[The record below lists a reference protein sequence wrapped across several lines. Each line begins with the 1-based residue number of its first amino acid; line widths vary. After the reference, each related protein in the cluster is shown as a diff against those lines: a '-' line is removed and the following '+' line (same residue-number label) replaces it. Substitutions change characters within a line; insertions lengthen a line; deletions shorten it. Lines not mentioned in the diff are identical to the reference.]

1 MNRIEKIQYLNQIL
15 LEEMPE
21 YQETAAWF
29 PRDEASQRRLLR
41 SLMNVRP
48 PIPASQK
55 FLTVQ
60 DALLSEER
68 EERGVVDVETL
79 PAIAKN
85 PRLVLWQ
92 GDITTLKADAI
103 VNAAN
108 PALRGCFCPLH
119 SCIDNLIHSRS
130 GIQLRLC
137 CDEIMTAL
145 GMTNLPGNPKSRRPF
160 ICRAGI
166 FCTQSALSSMAESRA
181 KTRSFWPPATAPV

>member
-29 PRDEASQRRLLR
+29 PRDEASQRCLLR

-60 DALLSEER
+60 DALLSEEQ

-137 CDEIMTAL
+137 CDEIMTAQGYDEPPGQAKITPAFHL
-145 GMTNLPGNPKSRRPF
+145 PSRYILHTVGPVIHGRVTNKD
-160 ICRAGI
+160 
-166 FCTQSALSSMAESRA
+166 
-181 KTRSFWPPATAPV
+181 K